1 MALEVNGKLVK
12 VMTQVTGEG
21 AKGPW
26 VKQEFVIETFRL
38 DLIFKFSSFLFGIL

>member
-21 AKGPW
+21 LKGLGLN
-26 VKQEFVIETFRL
+26 KNL
-38 DLIFKFSSFLFGIL
+38 